1 MDRELETM
9 GAQQEV
15 LRGMEAFVGENL
27 SFLAPVE
34 KAWQPTDY
42 LPDLTADDRPCPSF
56 LDRFER
62 RAPESRGSPT
72 RRETRAGLK
81 SRTTSTRSADR

>member
-27 SFLAPVE
+27 SFLAPIE
-34 KAWQPTDY
+34 KAWLPTDY
-42 LPDLTADDRPCPSF
+42 LPDLTSEDWR
-56 LDRFER
+56 EQV
-62 RAPESRGSPT
+62 RART
-72 RRETRAGLK
+72 GL
-81 SRTTSTRSADR
+81 